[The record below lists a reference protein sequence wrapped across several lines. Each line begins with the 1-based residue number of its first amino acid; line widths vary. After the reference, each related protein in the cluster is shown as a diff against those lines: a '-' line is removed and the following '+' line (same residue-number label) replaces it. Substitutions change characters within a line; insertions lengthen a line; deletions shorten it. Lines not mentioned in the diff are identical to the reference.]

1 VIIIKLYQKF
11 LKENYSMKEVKK
23 PYIILSGAM
32 SIDGKIAS
40 KSGDSELSDEE
51 DWKEVH
57 KLRAQVDAIMVGK
70 GTILKDNPK
79 LHIKFHEHSGYYR
92 IVVDSNLTI
101 PLDSNVISFQPE
113 TYPTVICAT
122 ENVPFARI
130 KKYKDKEVKVLLA
143 GKSERVDLKKL
154 MSLLKNLNI
163 NIILLEG
170 GGNLNWGFIENDLVD
185 EIRLSVAP
193 WIVGGKKAT
202 SLVEGRGFETMK
214 EAPKFKLLE
223 IKNRDNYII
232 LKYKRKQL

>member
-1 VIIIKLYQKF
+1 MNKF
-11 LKENYSMKEVKK
+11 NK
-23 PYIILSGAM
+23 PYIILSAAM

-57 KLRAQVDAIMVGK
+57 KLRAEVDAIMVGK

-113 TYPTVICAT
+113 TYPTIICAT
-122 ENVPFARI
+122 ENVSFDQI
-130 KKYKDKEVKVLLA
+130 KKYEANEIKVILA
-143 GKSERVDLKKL
+143 GKDDKVDLRKL
-154 MSLLKNLNI
+154 MPFLKNLNI
-163 NIILLEG
+163 NTILLEG
-170 GGNLNWGFIENDLVD
+170 GGTLNWSFIENDLVD
-185 EIRLSVAP
+185 EIRLTVAP

-202 SLVEGRGFETMK
+202 SLVEGMGYDKMK
-214 EAPKFKLLE
+214 DAPKFRLLE
-223 IKNRDNYII
+223 VRNRNNYVV
-232 LKYKRKQL
+232 LKYKRE